1 MTLERRFFLFLLVP
15 VAVIVAAFGFWGFFF
30 ARGYLLDQWKVSVH
44 LQLERAAH
52 EISMSLNQKLELIS
66 LIAKAEE
73 NPNRDI
79 TQAFLIQELLQQP
92 GVRFVDMLKHDQEKQ
107 ESNGARSEIDDL
119 NQRALRGSYTMEL
132 CGDFGF
138 CAPFMDSNSP
148 DKTLRIIRN
157 LETVDHE
164 FGRKLM
170 VRISFDSFLEP
181 IKKMSLLES
190 GSAWLVTSTG
200 QFLAVTD
207 KLHSGR
213 KRIADNG
220 DFLELTLLEDIRNKP
235 FGQVFGPG
243 HPPSVIAGFY
253 KIPSVNWY
261 IVLIS
266 QGRIMMEPI
275 VQFRKYYSIA
285 GLIAL
290 TIILTLIRFVTRPVV
305 RSISEISGAAL
316 RISEGDYSQK
326 LPETRKDEI
335 GRLNHSFND
344 MVEGLKRRDLIE
356 QTFGRYVDKKV
367 AEQLMNRPEAL
378 KLGGEKGVVSIMM
391 SDLRDFTVISE
402 KLKPEIVI
410 TVLNSYF
417 SRMIAVIEKHR
428 GIIVDFYGDSILVFF
443 NGVDSDVKKRA
454 YDAVACALEMQREM
468 DGFVK
473 ESASNGFPELS
484 MGIGINTGEVIIGNI
499 GAKTRAKYGIVG
511 ADVNLTDRIQATA
524 SPGKVVV
531 SEATYEL
538 VQDRFTVIREF
549 EVCLKGV
556 EDQKRLFEIDSTCVK
571 DECAWNSPMAMSS

>member
-15 VAVIVAAFGFWGFFF
+15 VAVLVAAFGFWGFFF
-30 ARGYLLDQWKVSVH
+30 ARGYLLDQWKVTVH

-66 LIAKAEE
+66 LIAKAED

-92 GVRFVDMLKHDQEKQ
+92 GVRFVDLVKPKQ
-107 ESNGARSEIDDL
+107 KEDESNGAKSEIDEL
-119 NQRALRGSYTMEL
+119 NQGALRGSYTMEL

-138 CAPFMDSNSP
+138 CAPFMDTNSP
-148 DKTLRIIRN
+148 DRTLRIIRD
-157 LETVDHE
+157 LETVDPE
-164 FGRKLM
+164 FARKLM

-181 IKKMSLLES
+181 IKKISLLET

-200 QFLAVTD
+200 QFLAATD
-207 KLHSGR
+207 KLYLDR

-220 DFLELTLLEDIRNKP
+220 DAIESTLLEEIRNKP

-305 RSISEISGAAL
+305 HSIAEISSAAL
-316 RISEGDYSQK
+316 KISEGDYSQK
-326 LPETRKDEI
+326 LSETGKDEI
-335 GRLNHSFND
+335 SQLNHSFND

-356 QTFGRYVDKKV
+356 QTFGRYVDKNV

-378 KLGGEKGVVSIMM
+378 KLGGEKGVVSILM

-402 KLKPEIVI
+402 KLNPETVI

-443 NGVDSDVKKRA
+443 NGVDTDIKERA
-454 YDAVACALEMQREM
+454 YDAVFCALEMQREM
-468 DGFVK
+468 EGFIR
-473 ESASNGFPELS
+473 ESVSNGFPALS
-484 MGIGINTGEVIIGNI
+484 MGIGINTGEVVIGNI

-524 SPGKVVV
+524 STGKVVV

-538 VQDRFTVIREF
+538 VRDRFTVIREF

-556 EDQKRLFEIDSTCVK
+556 EDQKRLFEIDWTCMK
-571 DECAWNSPMAMSS
+571 DECA

>member
-15 VAVIVAAFGFWGFFF
+15 VAVLVAAFGFWGFFF
-30 ARGYLLDQWKVSVH
+30 ARGYLLDQWKVTVH

-66 LIAKAEE
+66 LIAKAED

-79 TQAFLIQELLQQP
+79 TQTFLIQELLQQP
-92 GVRFVDMLKHDQEKQ
+92 GVRFVDLIKQ
-107 ESNGARSEIDDL
+107 KQKENESNGAKSEIDEL
-119 NQRALRGSYTMEL
+119 NQGALRGSYTMEL

-138 CAPFMDSNSP
+138 CAPFMDTNSP
-148 DKTLRIIRN
+148 DRTLRIIRD
-157 LETVDHE
+157 LETVDPE
-164 FGRKLM
+164 FARKLM

-181 IKKMSLLES
+181 IKNISLLET

-200 QFLAVTD
+200 QFLAATD
-207 KLHSGR
+207 KLYSDR

-220 DFLELTLLEDIRNKP
+220 DSIERALLEEIRNKP
-235 FGQVFGPG
+235 YGQVFGPG

-305 RSISEISGAAL
+305 HSISEISRAAL
-316 RISEGDYSQK
+316 KISEGDYSQK
-326 LPETRKDEI
+326 LSETGKDEI
-335 GRLNHSFND
+335 SQLNHSFND

-356 QTFGRYVDKKV
+356 QTFGRYVDKNV

-378 KLGGEKGVVSIMM
+378 KLGGEKGVVSILM

-402 KLKPEIVI
+402 KLNPETVI

-443 NGVDSDVKKRA
+443 NGVDTDIKERA
-454 YDAVACALEMQREM
+454 YDAVFCALEMQREM
-468 DGFVK
+468 EGFVS
-473 ESASNGFPELS
+473 ESVSNGFPALS
-484 MGIGINTGEVIIGNI
+484 MGIGINTGEVVIGNI

-524 SPGKVVV
+524 STGKVVV

-538 VQDRFTVIREF
+538 VRDKFKVIREF

-556 EDQKRLFEIDSTCVK
+556 EDQKRLFEIDWTCMK
-571 DECAWNSPMAMSS
+571 DECA